1 MTSALDESTQGL
13 QRETS
18 LSAPGL
24 RDMGTKA
31 DVRLM
36 MVAVS
41 LMFTIISLHKQRPGW
56 KRPESQG
63 LQLAGSQ
70 GWGEQQRVKRELEIR
85 ERVREG

>member
-1 MTSALDESTQGL
+1 MTLVDSCESL

-24 RDMGTKA
+24 RDLGIRA

-36 MVAVS
+36 GIAVS
-41 LMFTIISLHKQRPGW
+41 LMFTIISLHKQRADW

-63 LQLAGSQ
+63 LQHAGSLR
-70 GWGEQQRVKRELEIR
+70 GG
-85 ERVREG
+85 GGG